1 MMTEEWDVIY
11 CKNCGH
17 ESHCGTNKMVEHR
30 GYSADGAIMGQ
41 IEACKSCRCSKCSTP
56 DWG

>member
-1 MMTEEWDVIY
+1 MMVDEWGVTY

-17 ESHCGTNKMVEHR
+17 ESHCGTNKMAEHR
-30 GYSADGAIMGQ
+30 GYSVDGAIMGM
-41 IEACKSCRCSKCSTP
+41 IEVCKSCRCEKCKQP

>member
-1 MMTEEWDVIY
+1 MVDEWGVTY

-17 ESHCGTNKMVEHR
+17 ESHCGTNKMAEHR
-30 GYSADGAIMGQ
+30 GYSVDGAIMGM
-41 IEACKSCRCSKCSTP
+41 IEVCKSCRCEKCKQP

>member
-1 MMTEEWDVIY
+1 MLWKKAMMVDEWGVFY

-17 ESHCGTNKMVEHR
+17 ESHCGNSLHKRVDNVHKE
-30 GYSADGAIMGQ
+30 
-41 IEACKSCRCSKCSTP
+41 IEVCKNCRCERCLAP